1 MLLQIDFLNHD
12 DLTTPAVIPSECLSP
27 CLALE
32 GWESLSAALIIIIN
46 HLIRQFITDHHD
58 QDHSVMH
65 GYSSSILTLILSTSL
80 TKALLL

>member
-12 DLTTPAVIPSECLSP
+12 DLTTPAVISSESLSP

-58 QDHSVMH
+58 QNHVVMH
-65 GYSSSILTLILSTSL
+65 YLSSLILTSILLESL
-80 TKALLL
+80 TTALP